1 MSASTSAAAPARS
14 VEPAGGA
21 WWRQLAG
28 VMRLEFHHYFRGRR
42 AWGVWLLA
50 LAPVLLLAAKAG
62 VQVLWGDELQFSLA
76 QEEELFAG
84 LYEALILRLCL
95 FFGCVIVFIN
105 LFRGDVMDRTL
116 HYYFLTPVRRD
127 VIAAGKFAAGV
138 LFTSLLFG
146 GATLGARLLMYIPY
160 GRAAAAEHLLGG
172 SGLGFSLAYLGVTV
186 LACVGYGSVFLLAG
200 MLARNPI
207 IPAFAILFWESLNI
221 FLPPPL
227 RQASVIYYLASLIP
241 IPRTMGFV
249 GIPVEPAPPAL
260 AVPGLIALAGA
271 LLVLAGRRARSMEVD
286 YSGD

>member
-1 MSASTSAAAPARS
+1 MPAP
-14 VEPAGGA
+14 EPAAGV
-21 WWRQLAG
+21 WWRQLLG

-50 LAPVLLLAAKAG
+50 VAPVLLLAAKAG
-62 VQVLWGDELQFSLA
+62 VQMLWGDEIGLSLA
-76 QEEELFAG
+76 REEEVFAE

-127 VIAAGKFAAGV
+127 VIAAGKFCAGV

-146 GATLGARLLMYIPY
+146 GATLAARLLMYSPY
-160 GRAAAAEHLLGG
+160 GRAAAMEHLLAGP
-172 SGLGFSLAYLGVTV
+172 GLGLSLAYLGLTV

-200 MLARNPI
+200 ILARNPI
-207 IPAFAILFWESLNI
+207 IPAFVILFWESLNI

-227 RQASVIYYLASLIP
+227 RQMSVIYYLASLIP
-241 IPRTMGFV
+241 IPRSMGFV

-260 AVPGLIALAGA
+260 AVPGL
-271 LLVLAGRRARSMEVD
+271 LVLAAVLLLASGRRAAAMEVD